1 MSTTKILDIICEA
14 KENTIVTLVTHA
26 GKFHADD
33 VMSTAILTLLLQKVG
48 IKNIRQVRT
57 YNPAEEGYTD
67 DTPNCIVYDIGLGQ
81 YDHHQVGDAAK
92 HCIRLD
98 DDGVERKYAACG
110 LIWKE
115 IGSQFVGSEKHAKII
130 YDSILRYIDDQDNGF
145 GHNPLST
152 MLGYMNPSMIS
163 PPESYY
169 KSDFENAVYIARTM
183 FIATLEHFKFLKEFE
198 NSFEKYVE
206 ESDGSC
212 LVTPTYMPGAD
223 DICRER
229 EIPFYVYPNQR
240 KEGSYCFKTINT
252 DPQDNNTHLCD
263 IPDEVRN
270 WEGVNFLHPSCFM
283 GAADS
288 KERAVEIC
296 RILVDRN

>member
-1 MSTTKILDIICEA
+1 MSTKILDIIRDA

-33 VMSTAILTLLLQKVG
+33 VMSTAILVLLLEKCG
-48 IKNIRQVRT
+48 IKNIRRVRT
-57 YNPAEEGYTD
+57 FNPTEAGYTD

-81 YDHHQVGDAAK
+81 YDHHQTGDAAK
-92 HCIRLD
+92 HCVRLD

-115 IGSQFVGSEKHAKII
+115 IGAQLVGGEKYANII
-130 YDSILRYIDDQDNGF
+130 YNSIIRQIDDQDNGF
-145 GHNPLST
+145 GQNAFST
-152 MLGYMNPSMIS
+152 MISHMNPNMINAS
-163 PPESYY
+163 QKYY
-169 KSDFENAVYIARTM
+169 DFDFDNALSVAKKM
-183 FIATLEHFKFLKEFE
+183 FLATLDHFKFTKEFE
-198 NSFEKYVE
+198 DSLKIYVE
-206 ESDGSC
+206 QSDGSC

-229 EIPFYVYPNQR
+229 NIPFYVYPNQR
-240 KEGSYCFKTINT
+240 KEGSYCFKTINA
-252 DPQDNNTHLCD
+252 DPQDNNSHLCD

-270 WEGVNFLHPSCFM
+270 WEGVNFLHPSCFL
-283 GAADS
+283 GAADT
-288 KERAVEIC
+288 KERAIEIC